1 MSDYLTA
8 LMQCASAL
16 LAEAE
21 NTEGETGADILF
33 KSDEE
38 GRALAALFDM
48 LHAHSAL
55 APPMRWGDFP
65 ALFDMWLRRQNVRRQ
80 APGNRACRFW
90 GHWKRASCRP
100 M

>member
-33 KSDEE
+33 KNDEE

-65 ALFDMWLRRQNVRRQ
+65 ALFRHGLRRQMC
-80 APGNRACRFW
+80 AAKPPGNRACRFW
-90 GHWKRASCRP
+90 GLLKRASCRP